1 MGRPR
6 AVSLEGLIKILVL
19 IVNEIKGKSKII
31 AQIEKTLEGCEP
43 KRNFSVWVHRG
54 ELLPRREPEPTCR
67 QCTVIQIAP
76 STILVAHTH
85 TYTQERELEVHLGDT
100 KKKLQ
105 SISRLSLVLE
115 TSNVIFP
122 TNFKI

>member
-43 KRNFSVWVHRG
+43 KRNFSV
-54 ELLPRREPEPTCR
+54 
-67 QCTVIQIAP
+67 
-76 STILVAHTH
+76 
-85 TYTQERELEVHLGDT
+85 
-100 KKKLQ
+100 
-105 SISRLSLVLE
+105 
-115 TSNVIFP
+115 
-122 TNFKI
+122 